1 MRWFTRK
8 RPELPEHSGGDRKL
22 SPNAL
27 PRGFLLYDQ
36 YRVESVMGSGGFSF
50 VYLAY
55 RLATQS
61 KVVVKEYY
69 PHALVHRIPGGRVLP
84 HGEDQLPRYQI
95 GLARFFQEGL
105 ALSKVQHPHVVRV
118 SNFFKFNGTAY
129 LVMDFEEG
137 RDLRWFIKR
146 HPRKLDQDFI
156 THVFPPVLR
165 GLAALHDQGY
175 LHLDIKPANIMIND
189 FGRAVLLDFGAVQ
202 PMSDGKRFE
211 GVQTLTHG
219 FAAPEQ
225 YKQGP
230 MGPWADIYAIGTT
243 IAAAII
249 GTAPASAPEREKKDT
264 VPCFSKS
271 HGRRFDAHFLEGL
284 DRAVALDWNRR
295 PRDVHE
301 MLRACGF
308 SAADTPEEPRD
319 WVSAWLK

>member
-8 RPELPEHSGGDRKL
+8 RPAPSANNGGTTA

-36 YRVESVMGSGGFSF
+36 YRVESLMGSGGFSF

-55 RLATQS
+55 RVATQS

-69 PHALVHRIPGGRVLP
+69 PHALVQRIPGGRVLP
-84 HGEDQLPRYQI
+84 LGEDQLPRYQI

-105 ALSKVQHPHVVRV
+105 ALSKVQHRHVVRV

-146 HPRKLDQDFI
+146 HPGRLDQDFLA
-156 THVFPPVLR
+156 HVFPPVLR

-202 PMSDGKRFE
+202 PMGDGKRFE

-225 YKQGP
+225 YQQGP
-230 MGPWADIYAIGTT
+230 MGPWADIYAIGMT
-243 IAAAII
+243 IVASLI
-249 GTAPASAPEREKKDT
+249 GTSPPSATERAKKDT
-264 VPCFSKS
+264 VPRFAKT
-271 HGRRFDAHFLEGL
+271 HGRRFDHRFLEGL
-284 DRAVALDWNRR
+284 DRAVTLDWTNR
-295 PRDVHE
+295 PHDIHE
-301 MLRACGF
+301 MLRACGWGETDP
-308 SAADTPEEPRD
+308 AEEPSD
-319 WVSAWLK
+319 WISAWLK